1 MFENT
6 KLEAAGDILR
16 ELTDQEIDL
25 HAPQAAGGTWTIPT
39 TSTIGYVC
47 TTSAECDAG
56 HIPWG
61 IFD

>member
-6 KLEAAGDILR
+6 KFDAAGDILR

-25 HAPQAAGGTWTIPT
+25 DAAQAAGGTWTIPT

-47 TTSAECDAG
+47 TVSAECNAL
-56 HIPWG
+56 HIPCG
-61 IFD
+61 IG